1 MLIKFKVQREL
12 HIIAFFLFFS
22 QRREEFFDVIFDKQG
37 TAQYSHDFNYRPVES
52 KVMLNYSDKAIGNN
66 SNVNLYSYSIF
77 RISPKSLLRS
87 KYPLSNT

>member
-37 TAQYSHDFNYRPVES
+37 TAQYSDHLQNRVD
-52 KVMLNYSDKAIGNN
+52 
-66 SNVNLYSYSIF
+66 
-77 RISPKSLLRS
+77 
-87 KYPLSNT
+87 